1 MTLSKPWTKEED
13 NTLLSAIAK
22 QPAGKKSWSL
32 IMEDL
37 PLHISRAAARN
48 RLARIQRQQQCQ
60 QQRKQLPGVT
70 CKEYEDA
77 MQILDTEREEEL
89 KALKAN
95 LCDTALRITKL
106 SVQMEATQ
114 KRIEQLSRD
123 T

>member
-1 MTLSKPWTKEED
+1 MTQFKPWTKEED
-13 NTLLSAIAK
+13 NLLLSAIAK

-48 RLARIQRQQQCQ
+48 RLARIQHKQQRQQ
-60 QQRKQLPGVT
+60 LPEIT
-70 CKEYEDA
+70 CEEYEDA
-77 MQILDTEREEEL
+77 MQTLDTEREEEL

-106 SVQMEATQ
+106 SVQMEATN
-114 KRIEQLSRD
+114 KRIEQLMSRAA
-123 T
+123 